1 MSGEDREGSGVGAGS
16 GGSTVSVSGSGVT
29 GGDGSAV
36 GASGQELTGGEGRGS
51 DLKCFI
57 FWYGVIFF
65 KNFLFRSV
73 GLGRVQWSYSPCH
86 NKLYYL

>member
-1 MSGEDREGSGVGAGS
+1 MSGEDGEGSGVGAGS
-16 GGSTVSVSGSGVT
+16 GGSVSSSGVT

-36 GASGQELTGGEGRGS
+36 GGSGSELTGGEGRGS

-73 GLGRVQWSYSPCH
+73 ILPEPSTLGSYT
-86 NKLYYL
+86 K

>member
-1 MSGEDREGSGVGAGS
+1 MSGGGGEGSGVGGGS
-16 GGSTVSVSGSGVT
+16 CGSTVSVSGSVVTVVT

-36 GASGQELTGGEGRGS
+36 GGSGSELTGGEGRGS

-73 GLGRVQWSYSPCH
+73 ILPEPSTLIIY
-86 NKLYYL
+86 